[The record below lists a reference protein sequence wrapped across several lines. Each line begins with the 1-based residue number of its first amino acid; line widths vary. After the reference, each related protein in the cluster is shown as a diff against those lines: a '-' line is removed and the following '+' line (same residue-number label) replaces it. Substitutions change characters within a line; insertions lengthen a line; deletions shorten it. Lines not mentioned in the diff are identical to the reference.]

1 MTEIVRIYAGFDGT
15 YNNMD
20 NDIKIGDS
28 SETNIAK
35 LRTLYAEQGYIDL
48 YQEGSGTEP
57 LTDLQ
62 IELVKSGQAQK
73 TEFYNSV
80 GGGFGIGETGVHNQ
94 VSQMMTKVSP
104 FIRDIADTQVL
115 YIDIAGF
122 SRGAAAA
129 RDFINQMHTQ
139 YEKQIASGKVVLDN
153 VILYDTV
160 ASIGLANSVNI
171 GIDLELSV
179 TSANKIYHFTAL
191 NEERSNFPLESL
203 RDENGHL
210 PANIFEQALWGVH
223 ADLGAGYGL
232 NDSIEKLVI
241 ESGKF
246 SVLNG
251 DINTHKSELIEQAL
265 AQGLH
270 VEFTSLGMGSNSGIE
285 RFAYD
290 FYETRVVELGLANI
304 SLALTIQRL
313 SENGVELANPSV
325 LGVNSE
331 VDEELNPYLNA
342 LINGDDISQFED
354 LVAAYTHTSNSN
366 DKLNVSLKDL
376 ISHFRDLNEERDIY
390 FNEHG
395 TLESWWD
402 DVLQNIGRQ
411 IIKKSMAT
419 GDDIGALEIG
429 ILHLLNATERGIVEF
444 INDFTSSSSDI
455 NQLVHTHLQSALD
468 FVFRRDPLVL
478 DLDGDGI
485 ETTPADG
492 SVLFDHNADN
502 QKTATGWIAP
512 DDGLLVLDRNNNGT
526 IDTGR
531 ELFGDSTLKSNGE
544 LATNG
549 FDALA
554 DLDSNQDGLVDVND
568 TEFANLRIWQ
578 DLNQDGIS
586 QNNELKT
593 LEQLNIQSITTA
605 GENVLQNLDHNN
617 QAIAAGSFTF
627 NDGTTSTA
635 GAAASLNLAVN
646 NFHREFTDTIVIPY
660 ALQSLPDMTG
670 SGDIRDLKQ
679 ASALSPTLANLLETY
694 SNASSKEEQLAQ
706 LDGLLDAW
714 ADTANF
720 KQLTDRIDD
729 AQIGETSSTLKF
741 RITKPKDVDIV
752 LDTANSEDEDLD
764 ISPYYAADELA
775 VGRFP
780 DRRNVD
786 VLAKIQMLEVFN
798 NQQFFDFSIQEQ
810 NNDADTEIDDALV
823 SIGTGNTSR
832 TVTYQYP
839 DAILPSELY
848 LDETNLTLS
857 EQQIT
862 FVEQAYDALKQSI
875 YDGLLLQTRLA
886 PLIDGIELN
895 VVDNRLVLDFTVMEG
910 LMQQAIDA
918 HAVDGLI
925 DVIEFNR
932 VSQGQL
938 QQTGWRG
945 SWSFLGEAL
954 GTLTITTE
962 VQAVLDDE
970 HIRFLAAGDTAN
982 LVGSDLSGVLVGNEL
997 DNVITSSSGTDIIN
1011 GGGGNDQITSSGHN
1025 DTLHGDAGDDILTAS
1040 THSNDTTL
1048 HGGTGTDSLTG
1059 SYYNDTYLFNLGDG
1073 FDTITELGQSLG
1085 SDDILK
1091 FGLGIVASDLT
1102 VTRQENDLI
1111 LSHENGRD
1119 QIKITDWYR
1128 TAGYQLEQFYF
1139 NDGTVLSGN
1148 VIHDAGLI
1156 VNGTEGDDTLTNS
1169 TRYADTFNGMG
1180 GNDILVA
1187 GSHSRGTILHG
1198 GTGTDSLTGSY
1209 YNDTYLFNLGDG
1221 FDTITEL
1228 GQSLGSDDILK
1239 FGLGIVA
1246 SDLTVTRQ
1254 ENDLILS
1261 HENGRDQI
1269 KITDWY
1275 RTAGYQLEQF
1285 YFNDGTV
1292 WSREFVHKVSLNTAP
1307 ILNNVLINKIGD
1319 ENSSFSYQLPID
1331 TFTDSDEDDT
1341 LSLSVTLTDGSD
1353 LPDWLSFD
1361 AQSHT
1366 FSGTAPLDASGEY
1379 IINVTATDSFGL
1391 TAESQFTL
1399 TINDIN
1405 PEIIGGTGNET
1416 LTGTEHADVINSGE
1430 GDDVLIGG
1438 AGNDTL
1444 IAGIGSDWLQGG
1456 SGDDTLVIS
1465 EDASWTEEF
1474 SAFNAGSLGK
1484 RGTGER
1490 VSITAMQRSHD
1501 LFDGGEGIDTAQ
1513 GSDGN
1518 DAIFL
1523 DDALSPLPNGGG
1535 PRVQSIERF
1544 NMGAGDDI
1552 VDLTS
1557 ADYDY
1562 HDAELNG
1569 EAGND
1574 VLWGSSG
1581 NDTLNGGQGNDKL
1594 SGGTGDDTYLFGR
1607 GDGHDTVRNYDPDS
1621 NSTDTLQFGDDIT
1634 SEQLWFEQAGRDLK
1648 VSVLG
1653 SDDDITVKNW
1663 YGGNGRHELDVIE
1676 LSSGEALINNQ
1687 LDLLVQAMA
1696 SFGAPA
1702 AGETELSGQIKE
1714 ELSSVI
1720 ASSWG

>member
-270 VEFTSLGMGSNSGIE
+270 VEFTSLGMGANSGIE

-331 VDEELNPYLNA
+331 VDEELKPYLNA

-1139 NDGTVLSGN
+1139 NDGTV
-1148 VIHDAGLI
+1148 
-1156 VNGTEGDDTLTNS
+1156 
-1169 TRYADTFNGMG
+1169 
-1180 GNDILVA
+1180 
-1187 GSHSRGTILHG
+1187 
-1198 GTGTDSLTGSY
+1198 
-1209 YNDTYLFNLGDG
+1209 
-1221 FDTITEL
+1221 
-1228 GQSLGSDDILK
+1228 
-1239 FGLGIVA
+1239 
-1246 SDLTVTRQ
+1246 
-1254 ENDLILS
+1254 
-1261 HENGRDQI
+1261 
-1269 KITDWY
+1269 
-1275 RTAGYQLEQF
+1275 
-1285 YFNDGTV
+1285 